1 MLTRA
6 AGGGARRQ
14 VAGRLD
20 DFAEEGRGLC
30 WADDHLTSNVDA
42 PGADEG
48 AAAGLSQWLAAFA
61 GGPLRA
67 AVRAEFRARGARLLA
82 ARDAWASTFD
92 IKWSSTA
99 ARDAWAAAA
108 APPAAAGLGGAA
120 GGRGGVAV
128 LDHLMS
134 NVDAR
139 GGVAVLEAAVHVR
152 PAPRGAAR
160 GGGT

>member
-6 AGGGARRQ
+6 ALGGGARRQ

-30 WADDHLTSNVDA
+30 WADAPGGADA

-48 AAAGLSQWLAAFA
+48 AARLAQWLAAFA
-61 GGPLRA
+61 RGPLRA
-67 AVRAEFRARGARLLA
+67 AVRAGFRARGARLL
-82 ARDAWASTFD
+82 
-92 IKWSSTA
+92 A

-108 APPAAAGLGGAA
+108 APPAAAGLEGAA
-120 GGRGGVAV
+120 GG
-128 LDHLMS
+128 
-134 NVDAR
+134 R

-152 PAPRGAAR
+152 PAQRGAAR